1 MIYQFCK
8 YLETE
13 FPTETIYRNVRGII
27 FPATEV
33 PARNIL
39 IKETGGTRQAWS
51 GYTEATLQIITRD
64 VDMPKARQL
73 GQEVYEEIIERYG
86 QVLPAET
93 VDGVTFPAIHS
104 AQISAINEPQSIGAD
119 KNGRYEFSAN
129 YKIIYVR
136 EVTH

>member
-8 YLETE
+8 YLESV
-13 FPTETIYRNVRGII
+13 FPAETIYRNVRGKI
-27 FPATEV
+27 FPATKV
-33 PARNIL
+33 PDRNIL
-39 IKETGGTRQAWS
+39 VKETGGTRQAWS

-73 GQEVYEEIIERYG
+73 AQAVFEEIIERYG

-93 VDGVTFPAIHS
+93 VDGVNFPAIHS
-104 AQISAINEPQSIGAD
+104 AQISAIQEPQSIGAD
-119 KNGRYEFSAN
+119 KNGKYEFSAN